1 MDRQAFVGDLRGGV
15 LGGTHWPHP
24 LPHLR
29 CHRPSAD
36 RGQSRRGCR
45 DARPPASMITV
56 RAPVPHGT
64 LITGRQLGCGRRRL
78 QRLSEQNALRAWP
91 SPISQLRQQM
101 PEVGPEPDH
110 EIERDQRK
118 HARLEYAVSSIVW
131 TARGGVQQ
139 PALPPFPRWRER
151 ANDLQGHSPATQ
163 HRR

>member
-1 MDRQAFVGDLRGGV
+1 MKIFAAGCLAALIGRILYCTFDVTGLLQIVVNLGGV
-15 LGGTHWPHP
+15 AAMLGLAGF
-24 LPHLR
+24 LD
-29 CHRPSAD
+29 HR
-36 RGQSRRGCR
+36 
-45 DARPPASMITV
+45 ART
-56 RAPVPHGT
+56 VPHGT

-78 QRLSEQNALRAWP
+78 QRINEQNALRAWP
-91 SPISQLRQQM
+91 SLIGRLRQQM

-139 PALPPFPRWRER
+139 PGLPPLPRWRER